1 MLNLSYSKFELI
13 QLQRMDSAAKSNANR
28 KKLFF
33 ASAEDIDTAI
43 TYR

>member
-1 MLNLSYSKFELI
+1 V
-13 QLQRMDSAAKSNANR
+13 QRVDSAAKYIVNR
-28 KKLFF
+28 KKFLF